1 MPTPFPGMDPY
12 LEQRAL
18 WPNVHNSLITALRD
32 YLAPRLR
39 PRYFVAIEE
48 RTYIDSSGGL
58 TFASR
63 PDVAVLRVK
72 EPATLYQTESSHAQA
87 GVATVEVPTLDIARE
102 TYLEIRGKNDRVV
115 TVLELLSPAN
125 KTQGEGRD
133 LYERKRLRV
142 LSSDANLIEIDL
154 LRAGQPMAVRG
165 NGHPAS
171 YHILVSRAA
180 TRPLAD
186 LYYFGVRD
194 PIPDFPLPLLHNDWE
209 VMVELKDLL
218 HELYDRAGYDLR
230 IDYRQEP
237 EPPLEHEDALWSD
250 ALLRQAALR

>member
-18 WPNVHNSLITALRD
+18 WPNVHNSLIAALRD

-63 PDVAVLRVK
+63 PDVTVLGVK

-87 GVATVEVPTLDIARE
+87 GVAIVQVPTLDTARE

-142 LSSDANLIEIDL
+142 LSSNVNLVEIDL

-165 NGHPAS
+165 NGHPAA

-194 PIPDFPLPLLHNDWE
+194 PIPDFPVPLLQNDWE
-209 VMVELKDLL
+209 VMVELNDLL

-230 IDYRQEP
+230 IDYGKEP
-237 EPPLEHEDALWSD
+237 EPPLESEDAFWSD
-250 ALLRQAALR
+250 ALLRQAMLR

>member
-12 LEQRAL
+12 LEQRSL
-18 WPNVHNSLITALRD
+18 WPNVHNSVIAALRD

-72 EPATLYQTESSHAQA
+72 EPTAIYQAQSSAARA
-87 GVATVEVPTLDIARE
+87 GVAIVEVPALDAARE
-102 TYLEIRGKNDRVV
+102 TYLEIRGQDDRVV

-125 KTQGEGRD
+125 KAQGEGRD

-142 LSSDANLIEIDL
+142 LSSDANLVEIDL

-165 NGHPAS
+165 DGHPAA
-171 YHILVSRAA
+171 YRILVSRAA

-186 LYYFGVRD
+186 LYYFSVRD
-194 PIPDFPLPLLHNDWE
+194 PIPDFPLPLLLNDWE
-209 VMVELKDLL
+209 VMVELNDLL
-218 HELYDRAGYDLR
+218 HDLYDRAGYDLR
-230 IDYRQEP
+230 IDYRHEP
-237 EPPLEHEDALWSD
+237 EPPLENDDARWSD